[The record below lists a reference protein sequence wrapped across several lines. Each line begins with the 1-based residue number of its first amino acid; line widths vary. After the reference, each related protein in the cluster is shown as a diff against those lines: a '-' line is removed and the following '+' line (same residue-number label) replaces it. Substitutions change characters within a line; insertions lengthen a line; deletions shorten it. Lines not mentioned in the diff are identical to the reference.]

1 MKKISFII
9 PVYNCAEYLEQCV
22 KSIQE
27 VDFDCYEIILVN
39 DGSTDDSGY
48 ICEQLSNT
56 YNTIKYVFQKNQGV
70 SAARNQGLNIAEGDF
85 VMFFDADDTIEAPKL
100 FRVLQK
106 MEENSDIDIAIFGH
120 SFDYYHDK
128 RLYRRDEMQTPLI
141 GVNGSNLWIQKIW
154 ELYNTNSLNPIWNK
168 VFKRSFLI
176 HHELYFRRDMFLY
189 EDLEYSL
196 RCIAHCENILF
207 EPNIIYHYRQSEGAV
222 LRLKRIS
229 HIPIIIKEIEK
240 AFDNLL
246 MAKQEEEKRNETE
259 KIAVTLY
266 LILVREKISVSNL
279 KEIGT
284 VCDDFATWFCDKK
297 YQGIKREQSFI
308 DALLKHRV
316 ANLAVRRYYTALRHK
331 IAVKVKSSV
340 FYKKRIN

>member
-9 PVYNCAEYLEQCV
+9 PVYNCAEYLAQCV

-27 VDFDCYEIILVN
+27 VNIDCYEIVLVN

-48 ICEQLSNT
+48 VCEQLSNT
-56 YNTIKYVFQKNQGV
+56 SNTIKYVFQNNQGV
-70 SAARNQGLNIAEGDF
+70 SAARNQGLTVAEGEF
-85 VMFFDADDTIEAPKL
+85 VMFLDADDIIEPSKL
-100 FRVLQK
+100 YQLLQK
-106 MEENSDIDIAIFGH
+106 LEKNSNIDIAIFGH

-128 RLYRRDEMQTPLI
+128 RLYRRDEMQTPLL

-176 HHELYFRRDMFLY
+176 ENELYFRRDMFLY

-207 EPNIIYHYRQSEGAV
+207 EPDIIYHYRQSESTV

-229 HIPIIIKEIEK
+229 HISIIIKEIEK
-240 AFDNLL
+240 GFDNLL
-246 MAKQEEEKRNETE
+246 MAKQEEEKRNVAE
-259 KIAVTLY
+259 KIVVTLY
-266 LILVREKISVSNL
+266 LILAREKISVSNL
-279 KEIGT
+279 KEIRT
-284 VCDDFATWFCDKK
+284 VCDDFTVWFCDKT
-297 YQGIKREQSFI
+297 YQGI
-308 DALLKHRV
+308 
-316 ANLAVRRYYTALRHK
+316 
-331 IAVKVKSSV
+331 
-340 FYKKRIN
+340 